1 MPEPTHQ
8 DPAAANAAA
17 RAAGKEA
24 GTGPAD
30 SIIMGCDLLR
40 IGVFFDGTGNSREH
54 IHLPDIS
61 WHTNVDLLQRRY
73 ADTKGTTIKEIN
85 GNPRKVNYFSRYMR
99 GIGVEEDGG
108 TTMRGMGWGTG
119 AEGVENRVRQAM
131 DFILQDI
138 QIKASGMQPCD
149 IWFDTF
155 GFSRGSVAARDFA
168 NGVMD
173 KEITYGS
180 SRLKVKFMGLFD
192 TVSSVGNAGNIG
204 SYENVMISTVGNV
217 AETIAHITA
226 KDEVRENFPLALAV
240 KGTRIEVVGAHSD
253 IGGGYDPGIL
263 RDTFSFD
270 SADYPRMLSFYETR
284 WGVQDRN
291 FKPGDDDRVTSFI
304 NKNLFTEDSRTV
316 VLHTTAEQ
324 GIQFVT
330 LRLMYDQAIAA
341 GVPFP
346 ETMPDDFGGVNVT
359 LADNLQAYYD
369 ELKDYPHSAKPE
381 TELAI
386 RRQYAHLSVNN
397 DSAWGI
403 IDYNLPERDAV
414 RRVATI

>member
-1 MPEPTHQ
+1 MSEQTSSN
-8 DPAAANAAA
+8 PAAANAAA

-61 WHTNVDLLQRRY
+61 WHTNVDLMEEVY
-73 ADTKGTTIKEIN
+73 ENDTGSEIRQID
-85 GNPRKVNYFSRYMR
+85 GNPRETLYFKRYMR

-108 TTMRGMGWGTG
+108 TTVRGMGWGTG
-119 AEGVENRVRQAM
+119 DEGVENRVRQAM
-131 DFILQDI
+131 DQIIDDI
-138 QIKASGMQPCD
+138 RIKARGMQPCD

-168 NGVMD
+168 NGVFD

-253 IGGGYDPGIL
+253 IGGGYEPGIL

-270 SADYPRMLSFYETR
+270 TADYPGMLSFYETR
-284 WGVQDRN
+284 WGVEDRN
-291 FKPGDDDRVTSFI
+291 FKPEDDDRVTSFR
-304 NKNLFTEDSRTV
+304 NRNLFTEDSRNV
-316 VLHTTAEQ
+316 NLFTTAEH
-324 GIQFVT
+324 GIQLVT
-330 LRLMYDQAIAA
+330 LRLMYDQAVAA

-346 ETMPDDFGGVNVT
+346 ETMPNDFGGTNVA

-369 ELKDYPHSAKPE
+369 ELKDYPHTAKPE

-397 DSAWGI
+397 DSSWGI
-403 IDYNLPERDAV
+403 GYNQPEADGV